1 MGIRLGKKAGAGGVA
16 LAVAAAFFIAQ
27 GAEARAGHHG
37 HHDPDESA
45 LGLRWYDLTSEA
57 VAASGQPEQVTQNR
71 IWAVSWIAAARAVND
86 HGDRAYRTAAFATAL
101 HDTLAELA
109 PSQSAELDGELART
123 LASVPDGRA
132 KSKGIAS
139 GHREAARSLAE
150 RSGDG
155 LETAAEVDPPYA
167 PPAAGPGWWQP
178 TPPAF
183 APAIRAGIP
192 DARSFLLHSN
202 DEFRA
207 PPPPGLDS
215 KRYLRS
221 LTEVHALGGA
231 TGSARTAEQTEV
243 ANFIAQPSIA
253 FYAQVLR
260 AAIADAHRSL
270 AWQTRLVAAFNAIEI
285 DQQIAIYD
293 AKYKYV
299 RWRPVTAI
307 RSGAVNPDPSWTPLI
322 ATPAHPSTRAVTP
335 ATPGR
340 RRCSSASSSATGPS
354 ARSRRR
360 AQPPRGS
367 RAPTPAGP
375 RSRRRPSTVGCG
387 RACTSASPMRSPRR
401 SARTSHDTT
410 CDASTGSDS
419 NRGRRDR
426 PFGDACA
433 PEGRSGGGHV

>member
-1 MGIRLGKKAGAGGVA
+1 M
-16 LAVAAAFFIAQ
+16 
-27 GAEARAGHHG
+27 
-37 HHDPDESA
+37 
-45 LGLRWYDLTSEA
+45 
-57 VAASGQPEQVTQNR
+57 
-71 IWAVSWIAAARAVND
+71 SWIAAARAVND
-86 HGDRAYRTAAFATAL
+86 HSDRAYRAAAFATAL

-155 LETAAEVDPPYA
+155 LETAAEVGPPYA

-231 TGSARTAEQTEV
+231 TGSARSAEQTEV

-322 ATPAHPSTRAVTP
+322 ATPAHPEYPSGHAGYAGTAEVLLSELVGHRP
-335 ATPGR
+335 ERPI
-340 RRCSSASSSATGPS
+340 SATSSTAPGVTRTYTRWS
-354 ARSRRR
+354 TLTQETVDGRVWEGVHFRFSDEIAAEVGEDVARHDLRRL
-360 AQPPRGS
+360 
-367 RAPTPAGP
+367 
-375 RSRRRPSTVGCG
+375 
-387 RACTSASPMRSPRR
+387 
-401 SARTSHDTT
+401 
-410 CDASTGSDS
+410 
-419 NRGRRDR
+419 DR
-426 PFGDACA
+426 LGL
-433 PEGRSGGGHV
+433 